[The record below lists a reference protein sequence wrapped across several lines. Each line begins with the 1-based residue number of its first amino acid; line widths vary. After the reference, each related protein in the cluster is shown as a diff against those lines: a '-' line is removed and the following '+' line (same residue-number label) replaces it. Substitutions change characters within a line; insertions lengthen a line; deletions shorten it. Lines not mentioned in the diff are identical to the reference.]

1 MHVDSQKFDAII
13 REPYSYYDS
22 ASVPKWP
29 QKQSQSI
36 YFLKISLGSMA
47 PDPPSLPCLCM
58 HVTPLLKILATGLK
72 QMSERIK
79 SIDKLIKTEVSP
91 HIVY

>member
-1 MHVDSQKFDAII
+1 
-13 REPYSYYDS
+13 
-22 ASVPKWP
+22 
-29 QKQSQSI
+29 
-36 YFLKISLGSMA
+36 MA